1 MKTLKFKTQSFS
13 SIKQFSKDV
22 LTNKQL
28 QVNLSAQCVDP
39 DFLPLGKLVDKLSKV
54 LTVNQVDTVIIPNEA
69 ISSRYIHEIMAL
81 LTELKIKITF
91 EKQLNKAEA
100 SKIPLSI
107 LRRIEN

>member
-39 DFLPLGKLVDKLSKV
+39 DFLPLGKLVD
-54 LTVNQVDTVIIPNEA
+54 I
-69 ISSRYIHEIMAL
+69 
-81 LTELKIKITF
+81 KIKGV
-91 EKQLNKAEA
+91 K
-100 SKIPLSI
+100 S
-107 LRRIEN
+107 